1 MHDFDWSSIP
11 GALPYLWQGMKI
23 SLAITLVALVAGIL
37 WGTLLAMMRLSSL
50 RVLSMFA
57 AAYVNFFR
65 SVPLIMVLLWFFLVV
80 PQLLQALPGLDPG
93 MDIRLAS
100 AMVGFALFEAAYYA
114 EIIRAGIQG
123 VSKGQVAA
131 AYALG
136 MRYGQAMRLVV
147 LPQAFRHML
156 PLLLTQAIVLFQD
169 TSLVYVSALADF
181 FGSAYKVGDRDGRL
195 VELLLFAGAVYFV
208 LCYAASYGVKR
219 LQRRISTCDRQ
230 ASPWMG
236 EVERCREQAPRWR
249 KHWKRR
255 SSFQ

>member
-1 MHDFDWSSIP
+1 MHEFDWSSIP
-11 GALPYLWQGMKI
+11 GALPFLWQGMKI

-50 RVLSMFA
+50 RVLAYFA

-65 SVPLIMVLLWFFLVV
+65 SVPLVMVLLWFFLIV
-80 PQLLQALPGLDPG
+80 PQLLQALPGIDATLD
-93 MDIRLAS
+93 MRLVS
-100 AMVGFALFEAAYYA
+100 AMVGFALFESAYYA
-114 EIIRAGIQG
+114 EIIRAGIQS
-123 VSKGQVAA
+123 VPQGQMAA

-181 FGSAYKVGDRDGRL
+181 FGAAYKVGDRDGRL

-219 LQRRISTCDRQ
+219 LQQRIGTYDRQDPGARPLGANAGAIASDISTRRQ
-230 ASPWMG
+230 
-236 EVERCREQAPRWR
+236 
-249 KHWKRR
+249 
-255 SSFQ
+255 